1 MTLHF
6 TEQEFKIREKKEQ
19 KTYWLETEQIKADN
33 IFKQY

>member
-1 MTLHF
+1 VLG
-6 TEQEFKIREKKEQ
+6 IDLLREKKEQ